1 MALQF
6 LLEGAKAGEKC
17 LYITLS
23 ETERELRDGAA
34 SHGWTLGEGIEVF
47 ELLPPESLLD
57 SEQQQSLLYSSD
69 LELGETTK
77 QIFEAV
83 ERDRPSRV
91 VLDSLSEI
99 RLLAQSSLR
108 YRRQILAIKHY
119 FAKFGTT
126 VMLLDDLTAEV
137 ADKTVHSVAHGVLR
151 LEELAPAYGA
161 ERRRARVTKYR
172 GVKFRGGYHDV
183 TITTGGLNVFPRLV
197 ASEYRS
203 SFARTTMSSGIAAFD
218 KLLGGGIETGSST
231 LILGPAGTGK
241 SLAVM
246 VFIVA
251 AIARGE
257 KAALFVFDEE
267 LGLLFDRMKGLGID
281 LEEMQRSGK
290 LFIDQVDAAELSPG
304 EFAHRVRKR
313 VDEDDIKTVVID
325 SLNGYQAA
333 MPEENSLILHMH
345 ELLQYLNRR
354 GAATFMTV
362 AQHGLVGDMK
372 APVDVTY
379 LADTVI
385 LLRYFEAL
393 GSVRRAMSIIKKRT
407 GAHESTIRE
416 YRIDGR
422 GLTIGGPL
430 DGFQGNPAR
439 RSGLRRRGQAV
450 AGRAG
455 PVRPGASSERAVILA
470 PTGRDAAVAA
480 ALIREAGFYANI
492 AGDLAALIHEIEAGA
507 GLAVIADEA
516 IKTADLRSL
525 VKWLNDQPSWSD
537 FPIVLL
543 THQGG
548 GPERNPDAA
557 RLGAGARQRHLHRAS
572 VSSDHAGEH
581 RRIGGPRPA
590 PAVSDPR
597 HSRRPHRKRRPAAD
611 RAQRRPSRRAGAA
624 SAGVRAGSLRH
635 LQNVLR
641 PQARRSVFVR

>member
-1 MALQF
+1 MNSVATFAEKAQTGIWGLDNILSGGFSRGHLFLVEGAPGTGKTTIALQF
-6 LLEGAKAGEKC
+6 LLEGARAGEKC

-34 SHGWTLGEGIEVF
+34 SHGWSLGKEIEVF

-83 ERDRPSRV
+83 NRVRPDRV

-119 FAKFGTT
+119 FAQFNTT
-126 VMLLDDLTAEV
+126 MMLLDDLTADV
-137 ADKTVHSVAHGVLR
+137 ADKTVHSVAHGVVR

-161 ERRRARVTKYR
+161 ERRRVRVIKYR
-172 GVKFRGGYHDV
+172 GVKFRGGYHDA

-197 ASEYRS
+197 ASEFRS
-203 SFARTTMSSGIAAFD
+203 TFARCKMSSGIPEFD
-218 KLLGGGIETGSST
+218 QLLGGGVETGSST

-241 SLAVM
+241 SLATI
-246 VFIVA
+246 VFAAA
-251 AIARGE
+251 AIKRGE

-267 LGLLFDRMKGLGID
+267 LGLLFSRMKGIGID
-281 LEEMQRSGK
+281 LEQMQRSGN
-290 LFIDQVDAAELSPG
+290 LFIEQVDAAELSPG
-304 EFAHRVRKR
+304 EFAHRVRQR
-313 VDEDDIKTVVID
+313 VDEDQIKTVVID

-333 MPEENSLILHMH
+333 MPEENSLILHIH

-422 GLTIGGPL
+422 GLTIGQPL
-430 DGFQGNPAR
+430 DGFQGI
-439 RSGLRRRGQAV
+439 LRGV
-450 AGRAG
+450 
-455 PVRPGASSERAVILA
+455 PI
-470 PTGRDAAVAA
+470 
-480 ALIREAGFYANI
+480 YA
-492 AGDLAALIHEIEAGA
+492 
-507 GLAVIADEA
+507 
-516 IKTADLRSL
+516 
-525 VKWLNDQPSWSD
+525 
-537 FPIVLL
+537 
-543 THQGG
+543 GG
-548 GPERNPDAA
+548 GQPLLQELDA
-557 RLGAGARQRHLHRAS
+557 
-572 VSSDHAGEH
+572 
-581 RRIGGPRPA
+581 
-590 PAVSDPR
+590 
-597 HSRRPHRKRRPAAD
+597 
-611 RAQRRPSRRAGAA
+611 
-624 SAGVRAGSLRH
+624 
-635 LQNVLR
+635 
-641 PQARRSVFVR
+641 